1 MNIMFGYFIILAITL
16 IILFVLCAARQLLD
30 VFHSWRYERKHR
42 ALFESCR
49 KEQKTVKN
57 KE

>member
-1 MNIMFGYFIILAITL
+1 MNIMLGYFIILAITL

-30 VFHSWRYERKHR
+30 VFHSWRSERNHR

-49 KEQKTVKN
+49 KEQEMR